1 MEPHS
6 PASKID
12 ARCID
17 EQAGRAMEMVR
28 EFTGA
33 VLTGCAIDLTALKIV
48 SGKRCWVLQL
58 DGLVLSDDGNLLDAL
73 SIATKVSCKPSA
85 AEI

>member
-6 PASKID
+6 PTSKID
-12 ARCID
+12 ATCID
-17 EQAGRAMEMVR
+17 EQAGRAMEMAR
-28 EFTGA
+28 KLTRA

-48 SGKRCWVLQL
+48 SGKRCWVLLL

-73 SIATKVSCKPSA
+73 SIATKVSCEPTA